1 MTSKEDRVKI
11 GIVGSGAVGSL
22 FAAHLAGLADVETW
36 VYDVSQPH
44 VDAINANGLRLTG
57 VGEVHAH
64 PRATTDPQELPAL
77 DFGIVATKGMHTRSA
92 MEATSH
98 AFANGAVC
106 SVQNGIGNEEV
117 IAEHCS
123 AVIRGTTFPAG
134 KILGPGVVQWDTAG
148 GTWIGPFEPSPATM
162 DQVRALAGLLTRSGM
177 ETEAL
182 EDARGAQWT
191 KLIFNAAS
199 NALCSLTRLPHGRA
213 ALNTDVR
220 WVMDGVIEEGKVV
233 AAALG
238 IEMEKDP
245 AVLLEESIQV
255 ALDHK
260 PSMLQDV
267 MASRPTEIDQL
278 NGGIVRFGE
287 ELGIATPLNRT
298 ALSLVNGLEASW
310 KL

>member
-1 MTSKEDRVKI
+1 MKV
-11 GIVGSGAVGSL
+11 GIIGSGAVGSL
-22 FAAHLAGLADVETW
+22 FAAHLAQLDDVETW
-36 VYDVSQPH
+36 IYDVSRAH

-57 VGEVHAH
+57 VGEVHAR
-64 PRATTDPQELPAL
+64 PRATTDPGELPAL

-92 MEATSH
+92 MEATAH
-98 AFANGAVC
+98 AFAGGAVC
-106 SVQNGIGNEEV
+106 SVQNGIGNEEA
-117 IAEHCS
+117 IAEFAP

-134 KILGPGVVQWDTAG
+134 KLLEPGVVQWDTAG
-148 GTWIGPFEPSPATM
+148 STWIGPFEPKPAAM
-162 DQVRALAGLLTRSGM
+162 DRVRLLGGLLTDSGM
-177 ETEAL
+177 ETIVL

-199 NALCSLTRLPHGRA
+199 NALCSLTQLPHGRA
-213 ALNTDVR
+213 ALNEQVR
-220 WVMDGVIEEGKVV
+220 WVMDGVIEEGKAV

-245 AVLLEESIQV
+245 AVLLEESIEV

-267 MASRPTEIDQL
+267 LAQRPTEVDQL
-278 NGGIVRFGE
+278 NGGIVRFGQD
-287 ELGIATPLNRT
+287 LGIATPLNR
-298 ALSLVNGLEASW
+298 AAWSLVVGLEDSW